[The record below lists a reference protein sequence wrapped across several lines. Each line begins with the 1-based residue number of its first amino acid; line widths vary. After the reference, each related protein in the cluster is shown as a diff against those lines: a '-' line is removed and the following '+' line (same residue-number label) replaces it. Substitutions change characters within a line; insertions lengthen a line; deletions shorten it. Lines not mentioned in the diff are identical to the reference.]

1 MGEIKIIQPEELQAK
16 IENGEILSIID
27 VREDYEVI
35 HGMVPGAI
43 QIKMGEIPERL
54 SELNKELEHI
64 IICHAGVRSEN
75 VAYYLQEQGYKAAS
89 MEGGMLLWKGEFVF

>member
-1 MGEIKIIQPEELQAK
+1 MEEIKIIQPEELQMK
-16 IENGEILSIID
+16 IENGEELSIID

-35 HGMVPGAI
+35 NGMVPGAI

-54 SELNKELEHI
+54 DELDRDKEYI

-75 VAYYLQEQGYKAAS
+75 VAYFLQEKGYKAAS
-89 MEGGMLLWKGEFVF
+89 MEGGMMYWQGELVF